1 MRRFGIIISL
11 IAMLVSCTSTEA
23 FVSPEALSPDIPIA
37 QKLAAVGA
45 VELSVP
51 MPEVFFDGERWMER
65 MVELFS
71 EADDYILLTTFLG
84 SYSPELAPLYDA
96 LMAASE
102 RGVEVRFVMDGLS
115 SFDMTESKSRMTP
128 LYFLRESGIHLV
140 EYNPVTVTHLMNP
153 ATLIKR
159 DHRKMVIVDGEWAA
173 VGGMNMNY
181 VSIGA
186 DESLMQRDSMYL
198 FRSPSLS
205 EALRDEFVDIWNE
218 ASVEKVAAED
228 FPIAECT
235 EGGFDAWLVGTSGIA
250 GMYASLIGSAEESI
264 ILLPYL
270 PALDGRM
277 KSALAAAVDRGADL
291 KITMP
296 IDVRGYA
303 ASGILYDLPDLM
315 ESTGADV
322 YCSVYD
328 DDGDVLPLLHEKL
341 MVVDSRYSVIGSA
354 NFNFRSM
361 TLSEELALVIDS
373 PELASILEAHVAG
386 IDEGSVLVTLF
397 DAERMKREDGS
408 FLAYLFTYFGG

>member
-1 MRRFGIIISL
+1 
-11 IAMLVSCTSTEA
+11 
-23 FVSPEALSPDIPIA
+23 
-37 QKLAAVGA
+37 
-45 VELSVP
+45 
-51 MPEVFFDGERWMER
+51 
-65 MVELFS
+65 
-71 EADDYILLTTFLG
+71 
-84 SYSPELAPLYDA
+84 
-96 LMAASE
+96 
-102 RGVEVRFVMDGLS
+102 
-115 SFDMTESKSRMTP
+115 
-128 LYFLRESGIHLV
+128 
-140 EYNPVTVTHLMNP
+140 
-153 ATLIKR
+153 
-159 DHRKMVIVDGEWAA
+159 
-173 VGGMNMNY
+173 
-181 VSIGA
+181 
-186 DESLMQRDSMYL
+186 
-198 FRSPSLS
+198 
-205 EALRDEFVDIWNE
+205 
-218 ASVEKVAAED
+218 
-228 FPIAECT
+228 
-235 EGGFDAWLVGTSGIA
+235 
-250 GMYASLIGSAEESI
+250 MYASLIGSAEESI

-386 IDEGSVLVTLF
+386 IDEGSVLVTLS